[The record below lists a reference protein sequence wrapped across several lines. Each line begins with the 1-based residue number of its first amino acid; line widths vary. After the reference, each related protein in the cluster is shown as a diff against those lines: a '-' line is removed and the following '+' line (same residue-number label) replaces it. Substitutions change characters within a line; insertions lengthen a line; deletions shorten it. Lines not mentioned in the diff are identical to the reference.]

1 MSKTSNCRVLVTGSL
16 AFDFILSFPGKFQDH
31 ILADKL
37 HMINLS
43 FLVDKVTKQR
53 GGVAGNIAYTMSLLG
68 ETSRIVAAAGH
79 DFDTTAQAQQPDIAG
94 HPPLRHHPNQA
105 LALRRRAAAPL
116 APL

>member
-43 FLVDKVTKQR
+43 FLVDKVK
-53 GGVAGNIAYTMSLLG
+53 N
-68 ETSRIVAAAGH
+68 
-79 DFDTTAQAQQPDIAG
+79 
-94 HPPLRHHPNQA
+94 
-105 LALRRRAAAPL
+105 
-116 APL
+116 